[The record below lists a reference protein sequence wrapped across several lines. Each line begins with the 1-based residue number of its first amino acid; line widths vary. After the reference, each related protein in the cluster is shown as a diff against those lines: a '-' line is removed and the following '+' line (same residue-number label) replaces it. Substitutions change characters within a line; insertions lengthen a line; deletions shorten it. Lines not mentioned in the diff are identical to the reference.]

1 MRRIEHNAD
10 TSSHS
15 LRRKVLSEDSADLQ
29 KGNKD
34 IGPWERNDNEWNSHQ
49 NSMSRREEKETYS
62 SGRTV
67 SSGDLTPDAANLSAL
82 DNVVS
87 LQGNKKEDEMNK
99 NTL

>member
-34 IGPWERNDNEWNSHQ
+34 TSPWERNDNEWNSHQ
-49 NSMSRREEKETYS
+49 NSMSRREEKATTYS
-62 SGRTV
+62 FPPEQ
-67 SSGDLTPDAANLSAL
+67 DLSIAAEE
-82 DNVVS
+82 
-87 LQGNKKEDEMNK
+87 GIPYGEK
-99 NTL
+99 

>member
-1 MRRIEHNAD
+1 
-10 TSSHS
+10 
-15 LRRKVLSEDSADLQ
+15 
-29 KGNKD
+29 
-34 IGPWERNDNEWNSHQ
+34 
-49 NSMSRREEKETYS
+49 MSRREEKETYS

-87 LQGNKKEDEMNK
+87 LQGNKKGDEMNE